1 MPKKFMPISFTAR
14 VLLIHKVFTDDLE
27 FGIRSLFKKILYSVF
42 ICKYYHSEIS
52 FVITHSTVGKA

>member
-1 MPKKFMPISFTAR
+1 MPISFTAR

-42 ICKYYHSEIS
+42 MCKYYHGVVSL
-52 FVITHSTVGKA
+52 VIPHSTVGKA